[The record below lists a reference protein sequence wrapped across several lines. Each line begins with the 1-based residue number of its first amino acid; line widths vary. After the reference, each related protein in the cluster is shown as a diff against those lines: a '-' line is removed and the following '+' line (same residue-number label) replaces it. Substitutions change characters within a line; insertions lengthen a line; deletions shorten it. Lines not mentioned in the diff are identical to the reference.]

1 MNLKSLFLAVG
12 LFSLS
17 INLDAQTKDDEIQR
31 LKNLL
36 KECEEARLKTEQVAI
51 QARAEADR
59 RRYWAIALELA
70 SKSKEVTDKELSA
83 LLALQAYQFN
93 LKCNG
98 YSFDSK
104 IYDALF
110 SALNKNKQLP
120 KKLADDPK
128 TYNWETKDFAPSNKE
143 AILTRISNLNQ
154 SYINK
159 VSFSHSGKFVATM
172 HVDSI
177 IRIWNLANMW
187 EKPIQLVGVGRIE
200 GLTFSVDDSQ
210 LLTLL
215 YEADGNKKPLIHS
228 WPVKNDEMAKELCGL
243 VSRNMN
249 AEEWGIWVSA
259 DLPIEIACV
268 NRP

>member
-1 MNLKSLFLAVG
+1 MNLKTLFLAVG

-51 QARAEADR
+51 QARTEADR
-59 RRYWAIALELA
+59 RRYWAIALELG

-93 LKCNG
+93 IKCNG
-98 YSFDSK
+98 YPFDSK

-143 AILTRISNLNQ
+143 AILTRISNVNQ

-159 VSFSHSGKFVATM
+159 
-172 HVDSI
+172 
-177 IRIWNLANMW
+177 
-187 EKPIQLVGVGRIE
+187 LVLVN
-200 GLTFSVDDSQ
+200 Q
-210 LLTLL
+210 
-215 YEADGNKKPLIHS
+215 GNS
-228 WPVKNDEMAKELCGL
+228 
-243 VSRNMN
+243 
-249 AEEWGIWVSA
+249 
-259 DLPIEIACV
+259 
-268 NRP
+268 